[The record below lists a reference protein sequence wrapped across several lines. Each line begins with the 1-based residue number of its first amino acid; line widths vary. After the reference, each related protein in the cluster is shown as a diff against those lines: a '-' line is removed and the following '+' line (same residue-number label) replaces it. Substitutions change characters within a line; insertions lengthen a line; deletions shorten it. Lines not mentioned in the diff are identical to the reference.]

1 MEVWFLRVHPP
12 GQSLRIPGRGSRAR
26 RERGALLG
34 VGLGLARGVRL
45 RGGGCGCGW
54 RWAVAERRPVPS
66 WGWRC
71 HTRSRWHETCVAVG
85 GCGLW
90 RPLRLW
96 ARESGRERAPPP
108 PTLHTRRHAPLWARA
123 VRAARPPLPL
133 SAARDAG
140 VCALCVYKAPRN
152 GSCHKVS
159 HDLKITQS
167 RDCNGHGQWQEDGR
181 KLLRIDRAPRP
192 P

>member
-26 RERGALLG
+26 RERGGRCAAG
-34 VGLGLARGVRL
+34 GWPWRGGSGSGEAGAAAGGGGGAEACAELGLALPHALALARDL
-45 RGGGCGCGW
+45 RGRG
-54 RWAVAERRPVPS
+54 
-66 WGWRC
+66 
-71 HTRSRWHETCVAVG
+71 
-85 GCGLW
+85 GLW
-90 RPLRLW
+90 TVAAPPP
-96 ARESGRERAPPP
+96 GRERAGAREPP
-108 PTLHTRRHAPLWARA
+108 
-123 VRAARPPLPL
+123 RPPHCTHGATPL
-133 SAARDAG
+133 CGRAPCAPRGLHYLLARRG
-140 VCALCVYKAPRN
+140 TRGCVCVDRCAYKAPRKW
-152 GSCHKVS
+152 SPKVS

>member
-90 RPLRLW
+90 RPLRLGERER
-96 ARESGRERAPPP
+96 ARESPPAP
-108 PTLHTRRHAPLWARA
+108 HTAH
-123 VRAARPPLPL
+123 
-133 SAARDAG
+133 
-140 VCALCVYKAPRN
+140 
-152 GSCHKVS
+152 
-159 HDLKITQS
+159 T
-167 RDCNGHGQWQEDGR
+167 
-181 KLLRIDRAPRP
+181 APRP
-192 P
+192 SVGARRARRAASTTS